1 MTTTNSTA
9 AELTYLIRCL
19 GHAET
24 QAMRT
29 RTEAD
34 YRTAARYARDCA
46 KRAAYADRETYWRCA
61 DRWTRLADALATEA
75 RDQALTVR

>member
-1 MTTTNSTA
+1 MDEKNTEDA
-9 AELTYLIRCL
+9 KLAHLIRCL

-34 YRTAARYARDCA
+34 YRSAAQYANACA
-46 KRAAYADRETYWRCA
+46 KEAPYVARESYWRCA
-61 DRWTRLADALATEA
+61 DRWTRLADALATKAQEA
-75 RDQALTVR
+75 EISI